1 MYEKRCRE
9 KMEEQEKE
17 TKLPKGLKWNKQKK
31 SLEQIDL
38 DLKAKMEY
46 EQRITLG
53 ISRSVGTNIVHSFL
67 WPLSPNNKYGCRLYR
82 LYWSYRS

>member
-1 MYEKRCRE
+1 MAVSCMRRDAERIRKSR
-9 KMEEQEKE
+9 KKE
-17 TKLPKGLKWNKQKK
+17 TKLLKGLKWNLKKK

-67 WPLSPNNKYGCRLYR
+67 
-82 LYWSYRS
+82 

>member
-1 MYEKRCRE
+1 MTTLTTSFFPEMAVSCMRRDAQRIRKSR
-9 KMEEQEKE
+9 KKE
-17 TKLPKGLKWNKQKK
+17 TKLLKGLKWNLKKK

-67 WPLSPNNKYGCRLYR
+67 
-82 LYWSYRS
+82 